1 MANIKSAQKKLK
13 QDLARTK
20 LNLLYKN
27 RYKKAIK
34 VFLQKPSQKLL
45 QTATSLIDKAAKTKV
60 IDKNKAARLK
70 SGLSK
75 KLKK

>member
-1 MANIKSAQKKLK
+1 MANIKSAQKKLR
-13 QDLARTK
+13 QDLVQTK

-34 VFLQKPSQKLL
+34 VFLEKPSQKLL
-45 QTATSLIDKAAKTKV
+45 QAATSVIDKAAKKKV

-70 SGLSK
+70 SNLAK

>member
-1 MANIKSAQKKLK
+1 MANIKSAQKKLR
-13 QDLARTK
+13 QDLKQNK

-27 RYKKAIK
+27 RYKKAMK
-34 VFLQKPSQKLL
+34 DFLAKPSKKLL
-45 QTATSLIDKAAKTKV
+45 QSTVSLIDKAQKIKV

-70 SGLSK
+70 SRLSA